1 MMIQKIY
8 TSNTINP
15 LQNSKP
21 VSGTGAVK
29 RSVDEIIISDEAME
43 MQEAEKLDAIAR
55 ETPDVREELVEQVKQ
70 KIKDPNYLNN
80 AIASAADQIL
90 TAYGL

>member
-8 TSNTINP
+8 SSNTINP

-21 VSGTGAVK
+21 VSGTSSVK
-29 RSVDEIIISDEAME
+29 HSADEIIISDEAKE

-55 ETPDVREELVEQVKQ
+55 ETPDVREDLVEQVKQ

-80 AIASAADQIL
+80 AIASAADQFL
-90 TAYGL
+90 RAYGL